1 MHQGPWKFPKFL
13 ISNLRSH
20 TQDNPILPLTNI
32 IYYAQFLVS
41 FLSFLGKKNV
51 LSFVLKLEKKVTIT
65 IFMNAENSSL
75 QVDVKRSNLMVL

>member
-1 MHQGPWKFPKFL
+1 MHQGPWKYPKFL

-41 FLSFLGKKNV
+41 FLSFLGKKKCIV
-51 LSFVLKLEKKVTIT
+51 FCFKVGK
-65 IFMNAENSSL
+65 E
-75 QVDVKRSNLMVL
+75 SNHNYIYECWEQQPTGWCQKV

>member
-1 MHQGPWKFPKFL
+1 MHQGPWKYPKFL

-41 FLSFLGKKNV
+41 FLSFVGKKKMYC
-51 LSFVLKLEKKVTIT
+51 LLF
-65 IFMNAENSSL
+65 
-75 QVDVKRSNLMVL
+75 